1 MQIMREIASFS
12 GRVYTPGTNFTRP
25 PVVTIA
31 TNLNSVLVLNNNS
44 AEVPLLAY
52 LSKFQFRV
60 DKENKRKKTLESCQR
75 FQKSLFSYMTY
86 DTYDTTFLYSIFNWF
101 FALSFSS
108 QVHLGVQPLVSVDLC
123 VRLLDY
129 RTPSRLFRLGIIVVT
144 RQRDKVADTHAALF
158 LRHD

>member
-1 MQIMREIASFS
+1 MCKSCSFMQIMGEIASFS

-25 PVVTIA
+25 PVVTVA

-86 DTYDTTFLYSIFNWF
+86 MIHMISLFYIPYSTDFLPLAFPPRFTLVYNPLLALIFVFVYWII
-101 FALSFSS
+101 
-108 QVHLGVQPLVSVDLC
+108 G
-123 VRLLDY
+123 LL
-129 RTPSRLFRLGIIVVT
+129 
-144 RQRDKVADTHAALF
+144 HAYF
-158 LRHD
+158 V